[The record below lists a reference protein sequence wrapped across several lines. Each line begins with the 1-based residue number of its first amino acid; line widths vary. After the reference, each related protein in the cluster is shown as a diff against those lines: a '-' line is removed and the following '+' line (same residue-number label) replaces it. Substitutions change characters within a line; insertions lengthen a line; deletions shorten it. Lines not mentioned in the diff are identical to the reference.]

1 MIKCYYKEWE
11 KIVHSTQRNLH
22 TKQILFEFRQELK
35 SVGWKNHQRTQN
47 FKCLYLHYRIR
58 GEERDADWLRITF
71 WGELC
76 MSVRPFGIIKILL
89 MAKVFLNRFN
99 RLKFYSLC
107 IFPYCSCG
115 AGDLDTANINISLD
129 AKWNIPNLVHICS
142 DLHID
147 SYHICGVE

>member
-1 MIKCYYKEWE
+1 MRKNRTFDTKKSTHKANSIWIQTRAE
-11 KIVHSTQRNLH
+11 KRR
-22 TKQILFEFRQELK
+22 K
-35 SVGWKNHQRTQN
+35 KNHQRTQN